1 MKKIYLLF
9 ITALAMLNKVH
20 AQDIIK
26 LYPKSTPGSESWN
39 WTENDLGGGYL
50 RDVVNPT
57 LTVFRPP
64 HPNGIA
70 VIVAPGGGYHF
81 LVSKG
86 EGSDVA
92 KRLNEKGITAFVLKY
107 RLVHEDPA
115 HPYVNKMMKE
125 ADWKLLEK
133 VTTPVLPLMT
143 DDALTAMKYV
153 RQHAAEYKIDANKI
167 GFEGS
172 SAGGTLA
179 ISLVSIAN
187 DETRPN
193 FIACFYP
200 YAGGLL
206 ADKKVPAVQTP
217 LFISAAIDDELIP
230 INHSLQLASKWLE
243 AKQPVEIH
251 IFQKGKHGFVGNPPQ
266 NSPVDTWFERFS
278 DWIFM
283 LYPQT
288 K

>member
-1 MKKIYLLF
+1 MKKNSLLL
-9 ITALAMLNKVH
+9 IAILLMLNALY
-20 AQDIIK
+20 AQEVVK
-26 LYPKSTPGSESWN
+26 LYPGKAPGSESWN
-39 WTENDLGGGYL
+39 WKEQDLGGGYL
-50 RDVVNPT
+50 RDVVDPT
-57 LTVFRPP
+57 LTIFRPE

-70 VIVAPGGGYHF
+70 VVVAPGGAYHF

-86 EGSDVA
+86 EGADVA

-115 HPYVNKMMKE
+115 HPYLNKMLQE

-133 VTTPVLPLMT
+133 VATPVLPLMT
-143 DDALTAMKYV
+143 EDALTAMKYV
-153 RQHAAEYKIDANKI
+153 RQHAAEFKIDANKI

-179 ISLVSIAN
+179 ISLVSVAN

-206 ADKKVPAVQTP
+206 ADKKVPAIQTP
-217 LFISAAIDDELIP
+217 IFISSAIDDQLIS
-230 INHSLQLASKWLE
+230 INHSIQLASKWLE

-251 IFQKGKHGFVGNPPQ
+251 IYQKGNHGFIGNPPQ
-266 NSPVDTWFERFS
+266 NSPVDKWFDRLS